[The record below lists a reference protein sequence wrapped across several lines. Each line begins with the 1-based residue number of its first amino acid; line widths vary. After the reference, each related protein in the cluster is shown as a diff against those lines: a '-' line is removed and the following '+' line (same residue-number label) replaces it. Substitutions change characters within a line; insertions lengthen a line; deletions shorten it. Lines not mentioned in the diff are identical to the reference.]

1 MSRYSPGKKS
11 CVKFIVMVFFELLDF
26 DYYIIVVFVVVAR
39 RTVRERV
46 GMQVQTSLKL
56 AVIFFSDVQCRRLVN
71 NYELVV
77 TQFLILTYLY
87 PVQYTVYNVPHVNDT
102 MEEPSL
108 QIIIID

>member
-1 MSRYSPGKKS
+1 MSRYSPGKKN

-26 DYYIIVVFVVVAR
+26 DYYIIVVFVVFAR

-87 PVQYTVYNVPHVNDT
+87 PVQYCTQCT
-102 MEEPSL
+102 MYHMSTTRWKNL
-108 QIIIID
+108 HYK